1 MRISENRFF
10 FTVCCVAK
18 HSIVWQKH
26 HTTGEHQFIYSLHY
40 RNQTLIYMRKLIY
53 SLFTF
58 LLASATLQ
66 AQDVDVLVVEEAE
79 ETTPVTLS
87 GSVDTYFRYNLNSS
101 NRTNDGGVIAPGTS
115 FANLPGFALGMVNLI
130 AGYEGEKVGFVADL
144 VFGPRGSDA
153 VFQSPYYP
161 FGSPEVGTANII
173 NQLYAYWNVSD
184 GITLTLGNFN
194 TFLGYE
200 VISPTGNFNYSTS
213 YMFSYGPFS
222 HTGFKADFGLSDN
235 LSLMLAIMNPTD
247 FTEFNPSGAYS
258 LGGQLG
264 YSSDAASVYLNLLY
278 GDQDGNFDSNQAFLG
293 GEAGA
298 TFQADLTAGFNMG
311 DKFYLGL
318 NTTINSTDPGN
329 LVDDAGVDLDG
340 NIGFYGAALYLQLAP
355 SGTFALGLRGEYFA
369 EFGGN
374 SENGID
380 AIPTDNNGD
389 GNVIDL
395 TLSSNIEIGQNL
407 MLIPELRLD
416 SVSEDAIPNRDF
428 DDLQNSLISFLIAA
442 VYSF

>member
-1 MRISENRFF
+1 
-10 FTVCCVAK
+10 
-18 HSIVWQKH
+18 
-26 HTTGEHQFIYSLHY
+26 
-40 RNQTLIYMRKLIY
+40 MRKLIY
-53 SLFTF
+53 SLTICSLFMTS
-58 LLASATLQ
+58 LR
-66 AQDVDVLVVEEAE
+66 AQDVDVLVVEEEA
-79 ETTPVTLS
+79 TPVTLS

-101 NRTNDGGVIAPGTS
+101 NRQNDGSIIDPGTS
-115 FANLPGFALGMVNLI
+115 FANLPGFSLGMVNLI

-144 VFGPRGSDA
+144 VFGPRGTDA
-153 VFQSPYYP
+153 VFNAT
-161 FGSPEVGTANII
+161 TASSSIV

-222 HTGFKADFGLSDN
+222 HSGFKADFGLSDN

-247 FTEFNPSGAYS
+247 FTDFNPSGSYS

-264 YSSDAASVYLNLLY
+264 YSSDAANVYLNLLY

-293 GEAGA
+293 GEVGA
-298 TFQADLTAGFNMG
+298 TFQADLTAGFDLG

-318 NTTINSTDPGN
+318 NTTINSTDPGDLLDEN
-329 LVDDAGVDLDG
+329 GVNLDG
-340 NIGFYGAALYLQLAP
+340 NIGFYGAALYLQLSP
-355 SGTFALGLRGEYFA
+355 SETFALGLRSEYFA

-374 SENGID
+374 SDNAIG

-407 MLIPELRLD
+407 ILIPELRLD
-416 SVSEDAIPNRDF
+416 SISEDAVPNRDF
-428 DDLQNSLISFLIAA
+428 DELQNSLISFLIAA